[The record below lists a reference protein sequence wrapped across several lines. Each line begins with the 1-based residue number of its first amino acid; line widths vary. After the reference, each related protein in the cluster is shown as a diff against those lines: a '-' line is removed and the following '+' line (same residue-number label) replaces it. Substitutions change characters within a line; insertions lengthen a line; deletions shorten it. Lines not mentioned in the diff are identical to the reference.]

1 MYTLGLMSLVLPNK
15 RYRLGAVKELE
26 EKDTPN
32 VLKSQHPTI
41 RLLVNLQKKKV
52 LEDPDV

>member
-1 MYTLGLMSLVLPNK
+1 MSLVLPNK

-26 EKDTPN
+26 EKDTHN